1 MSILHRFC
9 HSGTGHHINVKT
21 DPDLSHI
28 CLKLSGS
35 DWIFQTLIP
44 IFMASNHNYDK
55 KPTTFVSPDLSKLQ
69 AVVIDVKTILYIALD
84 ADPVLA
90 KSSYLSRVGMKK
102 L

>member
-1 MSILHRFC
+1 
-9 HSGTGHHINVKT
+9 
-21 DPDLSHI
+21 
-28 CLKLSGS
+28 
-35 DWIFQTLIP
+35 
-44 IFMASNHNYDK
+44 MASNHNYDK